1 MKVQFLKP
9 HLTKEDLTEANKA
22 LKSGWITYG
31 SKTKEFEEQLSHYLG
46 VKKTVFNSS
55 GTAALHVALLAAG
68 VGPGDEV
75 ITTPLSYVA
84 TSNAILFVGA
94 KPVFVDV
101 EPDTGLIDVKKVK
114 TAITSKT
121 KAIIPVH
128 LYGQM
133 VDMKKLNKI
142 CGAKIKI
149 IEDAAHAIEAKRDGI
164 RPGQAS
170 FVACFSF
177 HAAKN
182 ITSGEGGAVALK
194 DEHMAEHIRL
204 LCEGGVAKKNDK
216 RFMVMLGYK
225 YSSTNFQAALL
236 ANQMK
241 RIDKQW
247 RVRNT
252 LYNNYERGLKNIE
265 GVSFP
270 NRVPNSNHAH
280 HMFVIWVDPKKRDS
294 IRTELAKRGV
304 QTSIHFNPIH
314 LEPYYQKTFGY
325 KKGNFPIAEK
335 IGYSSITLPLYP
347 SLTKAEQA
355 YVIKNVREVV
365 AL

>member
-9 HLTKEDLTEANKA
+9 HLTKEDLAEANKA

-31 SKTKEFEEQLSHYLG
+31 SKTKEFEEQFSKYLG
-46 VKKTVFNSS
+46 LKKTVLNSS
-55 GTAALHVALLAAG
+55 GTAALHVALIAAG
-68 VGPGDEV
+68 VGKGDEV

-84 TSNAILFVGA
+84 TSNAILYVGA

-101 EPDTGLIDVKKVK
+101 EATTGLIDLKEVKK
-114 TAITSKT
+114 AITPRT
-121 KAIIPVH
+121 KAIIPIH

-133 VDMKKLNKI
+133 VDMKGLNKI

-149 IEDAAHAIEAKRDGI
+149 IEDAAHAIESERDGI
-164 RPGQAS
+164 KPGQAS
-170 FVACFSF
+170 FAACFSF

-182 ITSGEGGAVALK
+182 ITAGEGGAISSNN
-194 DEHMAEHIRL
+194 EHDAEQMRL
-204 LCEGGVAKKNDK
+204 LCEGGVERKGDK
-216 RFMVMLGYK
+216 RFMIMLGYK
-225 YSSTNFQAALL
+225 YSGTNFQGAML
-236 ANQMK
+236 ASQMK

-247 RVRNT
+247 KVRDV
-252 LYNNYERGLKNIE
+252 LYKNYEKALKNIN
-265 GVSFP
+265 GLSFP
-270 NRVPNSNHAH
+270 SRVPNSKHAN
-280 HMFVIWVDPKKRDS
+280 HMFVVWVNPEKRDN

-314 LEPYYQKTFGY
+314 LEPYYAKEFGY
-325 KKGNFPIAEK
+325 KKGQSPVAER

-347 SLTKAEQA
+347 DLTKVEQA
-355 YVIKNVREVV
+355 YVVKNVREVV

>member
-9 HLTKEDLTEANKA
+9 YLTKEDLAEATKA

-31 SKTKEFEEQLSHYLG
+31 SKTKEFEEQLSEYLG

-55 GTAALHVALLAAG
+55 GTASLHVALLAAG

-84 TSNAILFVGA
+84 TSNVILYVGA

-101 EPDTGLIDVKKVK
+101 EPNTGLIDIKKVK
-114 TAITSKT
+114 AAITSKT

-128 LYGQM
+128 LFGQM
-133 VDMKKLNKI
+133 ADMKKLKKI
-142 CGAKIKI
+142 CGSKIKI
-149 IEDAAHAIEAKRDGI
+149 IEDAAHAIEAERDGI
-164 RPGQAS
+164 KPGQAS
-170 FVACFSF
+170 FAACFSF

-182 ITSGEGGAVALK
+182 ITSGEGGAVSLR
-194 DEHMAEHIRL
+194 DENLAEHVRL
-204 LCEGGVAKKNDK
+204 LCEGGVEKKDDK
-216 RFMVMLGYK
+216 RFMIMLGYK
-225 YSSTNFQAALL
+225 YSGTNYQAALL
-236 ANQMK
+236 SNQMK

-247 RVRNT
+247 HVRNA
-252 LYNNYERGLKNIE
+252 LYNNYEKGLKNIK
-265 GVSFP
+265 GLSFP
-270 NRVPNSNHAH
+270 NRVPNSKHAC
-280 HMFVIWVDPKKRDS
+280 HMFVIWVDSKKRDV

-314 LEPYYQKTFGY
+314 LEPFYRQEFGY
-325 KKGNFPIAEK
+325 KKGDFPVAEK

-355 YVIKNVREVV
+355 FVIKNVREVV
-365 AL
+365 TS